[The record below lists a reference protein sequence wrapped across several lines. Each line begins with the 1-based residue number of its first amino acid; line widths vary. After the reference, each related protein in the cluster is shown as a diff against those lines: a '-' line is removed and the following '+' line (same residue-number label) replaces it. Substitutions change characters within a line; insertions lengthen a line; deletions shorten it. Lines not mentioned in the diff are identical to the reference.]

1 MGNPQWSQIYL
12 ERESFE
18 ANVWGQSKI
27 HPETFEQFYQEK
39 GKLAQQES
47 FITTVSN

>member
-1 MGNPQWSQIYL
+1 MGNPGWSQIYL

-27 HPETFEQFYQEK
+27 RPEIFEQFYQEQV
-39 GKLAQQES
+39 KLAQQ
-47 FITTVSN
+47 